1 MASRKRHAS
10 GFERSV
16 VRKVTHIKYDRAF
29 SREVRTYR
37 RPRTRTIAVTVPYPV
52 SRPLVRTV
60 NYTYPLQRQLVKRTI
75 RVPLVAK
82 VIAHGSKSRPAVTPG
97 WTGYRMRRI
106 KIQVPA
112 HLPLVKGSYVSTEL
126 DRRGQPRLSIH
137 SARRLERLMH
147 RENNRRRY
155 QENKSNHR
163 KYRNGQ
169 LDSVRGDKL
178 GMIAH
183 AVLRGYSPR
192 VIADTAMV
200 SRALGAS

>member
-16 VRKVTHIKYDRAF
+16 LRKVSHIKYDRAF
-29 SREVRTYR
+29 SREVRNYR

-60 NYTYPLQRQLVKRTI
+60 NYTYPLQRQHVKKTI
-75 RVPLVAK
+75 RIPLAV
-82 VIAHGSKSRPAVTPG
+82 VHTQSVQRPRSTPS
-97 WTGYRMRRI
+97 WTGYKMRRI
-106 KIQVPA
+106 RVTVPA
-112 HLPLVKGSYVSTEL
+112 HLPLVRGSYVSTEL
-126 DRRGQPRLSIH
+126 DRSGKPRLSIH
-137 SARRLERLMH
+137 SARRLERVMQ

-169 LDSVRGDKL
+169 LDSVKGDKL
-178 GMIAH
+178 GMIAN